1 MSQKNKCSLKNN
13 ILVFKLSKL
22 MHIWCALK
30 EYSRKAQNFGM

>member
-30 EYSRKAQNFGM
+30 EYRRKAQNFHM